1 MAGKLFYFSD
11 KHIASAFSEI
21 ADYPTNIATF
31 FAYKLL
37 RATINYFKY

>member
-1 MAGKLFYFSD
+1 MAGSFFFSD

-21 ADYPTNIATF
+21 ADCPTNMATF

-37 RATINYFKY
+37 RAAINHFKT